1 MSIKWWPS
9 CIMLAP
15 MNCTSWA
22 CGSLNA
28 CTAAC
33 CHFSPEIDTSNTHA
47 TLLVAALDI
56 QQACAAYEME
66 LIPASYKSWW
76 PEPRSDLQLVYLT
89 LTQIQIGYVGSF
101 LEAACLSCETA
112 YLRQH
117 DALSSIAIKQQAF
130 KVLLQWQNWP
140 RAAALGGSRYNRW
153 KA

>member
-1 MSIKWWPS
+1 MSIKRWPS

-22 CGSLNA
+22 CGFA

-76 PEPRSDLQLVYLT
+76 PEPRSDLQLVYLP
-89 LTQIQIGYVGSF
+89 LTDTDWVCWQLPWS
-101 LEAACLSCETA
+101 CLFELWNCILKTA
-112 YLRQH
+112 LCSIKHCYQGTSLQGIFAVAKLAPGCRLRR
-117 DALSSIAIKQQAF
+117 LP
-130 KVLLQWQNWP
+130 L
-140 RAAALGGSRYNRW
+140 
-153 KA
+153 